1 MYKGNGD
8 FMKKRMKDERGSLIV
23 EATIVFPVTFLVV
36 IFLLFVG
43 NLYYQRSKAQAVFTE
58 SVIEYAAKESNPM
71 LAKYID
77 DGAVVSLSSGND
89 FKPYRYLNFWG
100 DTGTAKVEGEIKK
113 GLKNMG
119 TVIIM
124 TGKEMRQKVKHLWEL
139 SRGQKL
145 AHMKKRREM

>member
-58 SVIEYAAKESNPM
+58 SVIETRFVK
-71 LAKYID
+71 
-77 DGAVVSLSSGND
+77 GVFSL
-89 FKPYRYLNFWG
+89 
-100 DTGTAKVEGEIKK
+100 EIQ
-113 GLKNMG
+113 LFFR
-119 TVIIM
+119 IILQ
-124 TGKEMRQKVKHLWEL
+124 R
-139 SRGQKL
+139 
-145 AHMKKRREM
+145 